1 MVDVETVPPPWPFSV
16 SGSMSPSVSSVPEIQ
31 SGGVWWAERPPLA
44 EEEPDFTDEDFNT
57 VCVTSPPLKG
67 LAGGDKEK
75 KSPLTTDKPSPTE
88 TLSDKEVPVPTPVT
102 LFIPEDHEESPEH
115 VEPKEEPLSQTDQN
129 WSDEDKVTITDNI
142 ISSLLRAERE
152 DEKQADRDHTAVRDG
167 R

>member
-1 MVDVETVPPPWPFSV
+1 MDVETLPPPWPFSV
-16 SGSMSPSVSSVPEIQ
+16 SGSVSPSLSPVPERQ
-31 SGGVWWAERPPLA
+31 LEGMWWAERPPLA

-67 LAGGDKEK
+67 LAGGDEK
-75 KSPLTTDKPSPTE
+75 KKRPLSPDKLSATE
-88 TLSDKEVPVPTPVT
+88 TVCGKGVPVPTPVT
-102 LFIPEDHEESPEH
+102 LFITEDHEESPEH
-115 VEPKEEPLSQTDQN
+115 VEPKQEPVSETDQN

-142 ISSLLRAERE
+142 IVSLLRAERE